1 MRQRQSFGGFGLIFL
16 VLILAMLAA
25 SWNRQNTYHEVQMS
39 NQEFVTALENKEI
52 SQVIVRQNQQ
62 APTGELEILL
72 TNGEK
77 KELYVPDVAAKTEV
91 LEEAGVDFTTMDAVS
106 YTHLDVYKRQMRRW
120 LRLCRS
126 LHTSWRDSCR
136 VHGSLFRCVLF

>member
-91 LEEAGVDFTTMDAVS
+91 LEEAGVDFTTMAVS
-106 YTHLDVYKRQMRRW
+106 YTHLDVYKRQLTYSSNASYRKSGES
-120 LRLCRS
+120 LLSRL
-126 LHTSWRDSCR
+126 
-136 VHGSLFRCVLF
+136 FK